1 MEKNI
6 STFEVLK
13 RQFKTIKAN
22 KKSYLYVLYIVN
34 MICAG
39 TLPTIAVIIPKLI
52 IDAFGSSSLDSI
64 YTYIGIFAGVSLIL
78 SIIIVILNNIT
89 TADFLTLRMNEFDRL
104 ANLMNHF
111 DYKYL
116 EDSKFMDKLDIST
129 ETLSGD
135 GMGYQYTFTLVYQIL
150 PLLMSSI
157 LYVVIIST
165 FNLYLIIVCI
175 LSSILIMLINSM
187 VKKYAYSKKEEEAH
201 ANRQST
207 YFYNTTYDFT
217 YGKDIRIYDLSNK
230 IKKDFKDKNYNY
242 ISVIRNIKNHEF
254 KLGMW
259 QLLLLLIQDG
269 LAYFLVIK
277 GYYDGLISLG
287 DMTLYIGAII
297 ALNTAFRDIGIKFSE
312 LKDATRYTKDYFK
325 FLDDK
330 SLFSFQGT
338 HQALKET
345 FEIEFKNVSFKYPGT
360 DNHILKDF
368 NFKINKGEKLAIV
381 GMNGAGKSTIVK
393 LITGLFRPTSGQI
406 LVDGIDS
413 QEFAQDEYFKMFSA
427 VFQDINIYAGSVI
440 ENVMGKDIGEENRKI
455 AKLCIKKVGLKN
467 KIESLPKGYD
477 HPLLKVMEED
487 GVELSGGES
496 QKLAIARAL
505 YKNGQ
510 VVILD
515 EPTAAL
521 DALAEADIYQKFS
534 DLVEGK
540 TAIYIS
546 HRLSSTKFCDHIA
559 LFSKEGLIEYGTHS
573 ELMKQKGEYYHMFT
587 VQGKYYQ
594 ESGDNND

>member
-1 MEKNI
+1 MENNI
-6 STFEVLK
+6 STFQVLK
-13 RQFKTIKAN
+13 RQFKTIKES
-22 KKSYLYVLYIVN
+22 KKSYLYILYIVN

-39 TLPTIAVIIPKLI
+39 TLPAVAVIIPKLI
-52 IDAFGSSSLDSI
+52 IDAFGGSSLDSI
-64 YTYIGIFAGVSLIL
+64 YLYIGVFAGVSLVL
-78 SIIIVILNNIT
+78 SVIVVIITNIT
-89 TADFLTLRMNEFDRL
+89 TAEFLILRLDEFDRL
-104 ANLMNHF
+104 ANLMYRL

-116 EDSKFMDKLDIST
+116 EDSKFMDRTEIST

-135 GMGYQYTFTLVYQIL
+135 GMGYQYTFTLIYQIL
-150 PLLMSSI
+150 PLLLSSI
-157 LYVVIIST
+157 LYVIIIST
-165 FNLYLIIVCI
+165 FNIYLIIVCI

-187 VKKYAYSKKEEEAH
+187 AKKYAYTKKEEEAH

-207 YFYNTTYDFT
+207 YFYNTTHDFT
-217 YGKDIRIYDLSNK
+217 YGKDIRIYDLNDK
-230 IKKDFKDKNYNY
+230 IKQDFREKNYSY
-242 ISVIRNIKNHEF
+242 ISVIKNIKNHEF

-325 FLDDK
+325 FIDDK
-330 SLFSFQGT
+330 SLFSFQGSKK
-338 HQALKET
+338 ALKET
-345 FEIEFKNVSFKYPGT
+345 FGIEFKNVSFKYPGT
-360 DNHILKDF
+360 DNYILKDF

-393 LITGLFRPTSGQI
+393 LITGLFRPTSGKI
-406 LVDGIDS
+406 LVNGIDS
-413 QEFAQDEYFKMFSA
+413 QEFAQDEYFKMFSV
-427 VFQDINIYAGSVI
+427 VFQDINIYASSVI
-440 ENVMGKDIGEENRKI
+440 ENVMGKDSGEENKKI
-455 AKLCIKKVGLKN
+455 AQLCIEKVGLKN
-467 KIESLPKGYD
+467 KIESLPKGYN

-487 GVELSGGES
+487 GIELSGGES

-510 VVILD
+510 IVILD

-521 DALAEADIYQKFS
+521 DALAEAEIYQKFS
-534 DLVEGK
+534 DLVGDK

-559 LFSKEGLIEYGTHS
+559 LFSKEGLIEYGTHN

-587 VQGKYYQ
+587 IQGKYYQ